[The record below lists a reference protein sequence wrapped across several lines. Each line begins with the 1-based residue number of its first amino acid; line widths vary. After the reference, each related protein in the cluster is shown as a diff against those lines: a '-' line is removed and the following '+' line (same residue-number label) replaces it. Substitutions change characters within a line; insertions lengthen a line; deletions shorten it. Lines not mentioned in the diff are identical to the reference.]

1 MKKIEL
7 RQIIREVI
15 QEAADP
21 SPICTNCGTFVGQT
35 WKDGFKTNMASKFGS
50 NCPSGGC
57 TRLNQIQGRGNPLSG
72 KGLQAKNFL
81 VKRKNALT
89 AKQRNVDQSQQP
101 EHYNQLQYKID
112 HIKMIARNMFSS
124 TI

>member
-35 WKDGFKTNMASKFGS
+35 WKDGFKTNIANKFGPPNS
-50 NCPSGGC
+50 
-57 TRLNQIQGRGNPLSG
+57 TRLNQIVGRNPLSG
-72 KGLQAKNFL
+72 KRLQAKNFL

-112 HIKMIARNMFSS
+112 HIKMIARNNFGSN
-124 TI
+124 I